1 MIYSYKYISS
11 YNVVVLK
18 KPDKT
23 FGLVYLPIVFRS
35 LSTIIID
42 QISTSALRKR
52 VYDKYFCYKDGD
64 NMCTYAEE

>member
-1 MIYSYKYISS
+1 MIYSYKYIAS
-11 YNVVVLK
+11 YNVVVS

-23 FGLVYLPIVFRS
+23 FGLVLPIVFRS